1 MGDAKVDR
9 KPRQPD
15 FPDNLS
21 MQTSALQT
29 WWIRIATL
37 GVAALA
43 SGSAVWWSLAL
54 GDVAVWQPSVSAT
67 PATQLEGA
75 VLAQALGA
83 GATQINVAP
92 MPAPLAIQLLGVIA
106 GAGGKGHALLAIGD
120 APPKTFKV
128 GSKVSDGLFLQSVGL
143 RSAQLGTDLKG
154 PARQIL
160 ELPPLNKP

>member
-1 MGDAKVDR
+1 
-9 KPRQPD
+9 
-15 FPDNLS
+15 
-21 MQTSALQT
+21 MQMRALEV
-29 WWIRIATL
+29 WWIRLATFL
-37 GVAALA
+37 VAFAA
-43 SGSAVWWSLAL
+43 SGSAAL
-54 GDVAVWQPSVSAT
+54 WGLTLSNSAPSQPSV
-67 PATQLEGA
+67 PAVSVPQWDVS
-75 VLAQALGA
+75 VLTKSLGA
-83 GATQINVAP
+83 GNAPNKVAP